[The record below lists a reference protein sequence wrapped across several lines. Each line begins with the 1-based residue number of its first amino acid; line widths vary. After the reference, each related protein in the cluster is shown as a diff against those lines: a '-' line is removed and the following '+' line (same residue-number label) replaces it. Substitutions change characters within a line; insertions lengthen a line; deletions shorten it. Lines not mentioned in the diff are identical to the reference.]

1 MDTATVQSITD
12 DARPRVLIVAPAE
25 RVEATADG
33 LRDAQPAF
41 AVTTATD
48 GERAQELVAERD
60 VDCVVC
66 AESLPDTD
74 GVSVLYAIREAYP
87 SMPVFL
93 YADEGSEELASEA
106 ISAGVT
112 DYVPLSLG
120 EEQPAVLANRV
131 LNAIEKHRAK
141 TELEARERR
150 LARLINNLPGV
161 VYRSEDAPP
170 RTITLAQGECEELIG
185 YGAAAIEDGGV
196 DWLDDVVHPD
206 DREDVRETIRE
217 RVQDEDHYEL
227 TYRIRTDAG
236 TVKWVW
242 DKGCGVYEG
251 GDPVALEG
259 FVTEITDRV
268 ERRQELR
275 EYETL
280 IETIPDG
287 AYVLDDGFCFRMVN
301 DALTEL
307 TGYDEDELLGTH
319 ISTLGDAGAMND
331 SERLRSE
338 LVSGTRDVAT
348 TEAEIRDA
356 DGESFPAELRFSTL
370 SADPDDGEFE
380 GTAGVLRD
388 TTERKERKRQLE
400 RQRERLAAINQLHR
414 VLEDITVSVLET
426 PTREEM
432 ERRVCER
439 LVESDSYAFAWI
451 GEVDRGTRSVTPSA
465 AAGAGDGYLDDVTIT
480 ADESDTGQGPGGTAV
495 RTSERQVI
503 ANVATEDSFGPWRD
517 AALERGFRSIASI
530 PITHRGS
537 VYGVLNVYSERTGA
551 FEDWEGKIL
560 DALGDVLG
568 HAFNAFQRK
577 KTLMGDVLTEL
588 EFRIPELEVPLAA
601 ATRNRDCSIRVDRT
615 LPAGQDEYIQY
626 LTVDGIDPDAVRDLA
641 RRVDSVEHVSL
652 VGTEDGA
659 DEHQFEVVQ
668 TEPPLTSTV
677 ASFGGRVRSG
687 TVRDGEFHA
696 TVELPPDADVRSI
709 LEAVRE
715 QYPDVELV
723 AQRTTEQDAVTT
735 GEFRSR
741 VFEELTEKQ
750 RTALEAAYF
759 SGFFEWP
766 RENSG
771 EEIAE
776 TLGVAP
782 ATFSQHIRNAERKI
796 GDVLLQQD
804 RDDESRD

>member
-1 MDTATVQSITD
+1 MDTVTVQSVTD
-12 DARPRVLIVAPAE
+12 DARPQVLLVGRSE
-25 RVEATADG
+25 SVESTADG

-41 AVTTATD
+41 AVTTATS
-48 GERAQELVAERD
+48 GERAQSIVADRD

-66 AESLPDTD
+66 AEALPDTD
-74 GVSVLYAIREAYP
+74 GVTVLYAIRETYP

-93 YADEGSEELASEA
+93 YAGGGTEELASEA

-112 DYVPLSLG
+112 DYVPTTLA
-120 EEQPAVLANRV
+120 EEQPAVLANRI
-131 LNAIEKHRAK
+131 LNAVEKHRAE
-141 TELEARERR
+141 TALEDRERR
-150 LARLINNLPGV
+150 LARLIDNLPGF
-161 VYRSEDAPP
+161 VYRSEDVPP
-170 RTITLAQGECEELIG
+170 RTMALVQGECEQLTG
-185 YGAAAIEDGGV
+185 YDAAAIEDGV

-206 DREDVRETIRE
+206 DREDVRETISE
-217 RVQDEDHYEL
+217 RLRDGDHYEL

-236 TVKWVW
+236 TIKWVW
-242 DKGCGVYEG
+242 DKGCGVSE
-251 GDPVALEG
+251 DDEVVALEG
-259 FVTEITDRV
+259 FITEITDRV

-280 IETIPDG
+280 LETIPDG
-287 AYVLDDGFCFRMVN
+287 AYVLDESFCFRTIN
-301 DALTEL
+301 GALGEL
-307 TGYDEDELLGTH
+307 TGYERDELLGAH
-319 ISTLGDAGAMND
+319 ISTLTDADAMTD

-338 LVSGTRDVAT
+338 LLSGTRDVAT
-348 TEAEIRDA
+348 MEADVETA
-356 DGESFPAELRFSTL
+356 DGDRFPAELRFSTL
-370 SADPDDGEFE
+370 SDDAGEEFA

-414 VLEDITVSVLET
+414 VLEDITVSVIET

-439 LVESDSYAFAWI
+439 LVESDSYALAWI
-451 GEVDRGTRSVTPSA
+451 GDVDRGTRTISPSTF
-465 AAGAGDGYLDDVTIT
+465 AGDGDGYLDEVTIT
-480 ADESDTGQGPGGTAV
+480 ADETETGTGPAGTAV
-495 RTSERQVI
+495 RTSEPQIVGDI
-503 ANVATEDSFGPWRD
+503 ATEASVEPWRE
-517 AALERGFRSIASI
+517 AALDRGFRSLASI

-537 VYGVLNVYSERTGA
+537 VYGVLTVYSERTDA
-551 FEDWEGKIL
+551 FEDRESEIL
-560 DALGDVLG
+560 DTLGDVLG

-588 EFRIPELEVPLAA
+588 EFRIPELESPLAA
-601 ATRNRDCSIRVDRT
+601 ATEERDCSIAVDRT
-615 LPAGQDEYIQY
+615 LPAGEDEFLQY
-626 LTVDGIDPDAVRDLA
+626 LTIEGIDADAVQELA
-641 RRVDSVEHVSL
+641 DRVDSIDRVSL
-652 VGTEDGA
+652 LGPEESGSD
-659 DEHQFEVVQ
+659 HQVEVSQ
-668 TEPPLTSTV
+668 TAPPLTSTV
-677 ASFGGRVRSG
+677 AAFGGRVRSG

-715 QYPDVELV
+715 QYADAELV

-735 GEFRSR
+735 GEFRSS

-771 EEIAE
+771 EEIAD

-782 ATFSQHIRNAERKI
+782 ATFSQHIRTAERKI
-796 GDVLLQQD
+796 GDVLLEGD
-804 RDDESRD
+804 RDDESDEE

>member
-1 MDTATVQSITD
+1 MDTVTVQSVVD
-12 DARPRVLIVAPAE
+12 GARPRVLLVGLAE
-25 RVEATADG
+25 HVEATADG
-33 LRDAQPAF
+33 LRDVQPAF
-41 AVTTATD
+41 AVTTATS
-48 GERAQELVAERD
+48 GERAQELVGERD

-66 AESLPDTD
+66 AEELPDTD

-112 DYVPLSLG
+112 DYVPVSLG
-120 EEQPAVLANRV
+120 DEQPAVLANRV
-131 LNAIEKHRAK
+131 LNAVEKHR
-141 TELEARERR
+141 TETALEDRERR
-150 LARLINNLPGV
+150 LARLIDNLPGV

-170 RTITLAQGECEELIG
+170 RTMTLAQGECESLTG
-185 YGAAAIEDGGV
+185 YDAAAIEDGGIE
-196 DWLDDVVHPD
+196 WMDDVVHPD
-206 DREDVRETIRE
+206 DREDVRETISE
-217 RVQDEDHYEL
+217 RIRDGDHYEL

-236 TVKWVW
+236 TIKWVW

-251 GDPVALEG
+251 GEAVALEG
-259 FVTEITDRV
+259 FVTDITERV

-280 IETIPDG
+280 LETIPDG
-287 AYVLDDGFCFRMVN
+287 AYVLDESFCFRMVN
-301 DALTEL
+301 GALAEL
-307 TGYDEDELLGTH
+307 TGYEEDELLGGH
-319 ISTLGDAGAMND
+319 LSTLSGADAMSD

-338 LVSGTRDVAT
+338 LLSGTRDVAT
-348 TEAEIRDA
+348 METDVETA
-356 DGESFPAELRFSTL
+356 DGDRFPAELRFSTL
-370 SADPDDGEFE
+370 SDDDEFA

-414 VLEDITVSVLET
+414 VLEDVTVSVIET
-426 PTREEM
+426 PTREKM

-439 LVESDSYAFAWI
+439 LVESDSYAFAWV
-451 GEVDRGTRSVTPSA
+451 GDVDRGTRTITPSA
-465 AAGAGDGYLDDVTIT
+465 SAGGGDGYLDEVTIT
-480 ADESDTGQGPGGTAV
+480 ADESDTGTGPAGTAV
-495 RTSERQVI
+495 RTNETQIVGD
-503 ANVATEDSFGPWRD
+503 VATEASVEPWRE
-517 AALERGFRSIASI
+517 AALERGFRSLASI

-537 VYGVLNVYSERTGA
+537 VYGVLTVYSERSGA
-551 FEDWEGKIL
+551 FDDREGGIL
-560 DALGDVLG
+560 DTLGDVLG

-588 EFRIPELEVPLAA
+588 EFRIPELETPLAA
-601 ATRNRDCSIRVDRT
+601 ATEERDCSIRVDRT
-615 LPAGQDEYIQY
+615 LPAGEDEFIQY
-626 LTVDGIDPDAVRDLA
+626 LTVEGIDPDAVRDLA
-641 RRVDSVEHVSL
+641 GKVHSVERVSYL
-652 VGTEDGA
+652 GA
-659 DEHQFEVVQ
+659 EENEAEHQFELAQ
-668 TEPPLTSTV
+668 SDPPLTSTV
-677 ASFGGRVRSG
+677 AAFGGRVRSG
-687 TVRDGEFHA
+687 AVRNGEFHA
-696 TVELPPDADVRSI
+696 TVELPPDADVRAI

-715 QYPDVELV
+715 RYADVELV

-796 GDVLLQQD
+796 GDVLLD
-804 RDDESRD
+804 DARDGESGDD